1 MMFAMRKLVTIALA
15 LVTLA
20 ACSGSKASP
29 AGVTDVTL
37 RARVTEYTAA
47 FAAGDGAKAW
57 AMVSPTCQTKVA
69 QATYD
74 AAVTSTPTLHPG
86 IKATNIV
93 AKVTGDTAL
102 VSYEVGG
109 GLPAYVAQRWANVAG
124 AWHWDGC

>member
-1 MMFAMRKLVTIALA
+1 MRKFTTIALA
-15 LVTLA
+15 IVTLA
-20 ACSGSKASP
+20 ACSGSKASTTT
-29 AGVTDVTL
+29 ASSDAALKTSV
-37 RARVTEYTAA
+37 AAYTAA

-57 AMVSPTCQTKVA
+57 AMVSPTCQTKIA

-74 AAVTSTPTLHPG
+74 ATVKSTPAKYPG
-86 IKATNIV
+86 ITATNIV
-93 AKVTGDTAL
+93 AKVTNDTAL